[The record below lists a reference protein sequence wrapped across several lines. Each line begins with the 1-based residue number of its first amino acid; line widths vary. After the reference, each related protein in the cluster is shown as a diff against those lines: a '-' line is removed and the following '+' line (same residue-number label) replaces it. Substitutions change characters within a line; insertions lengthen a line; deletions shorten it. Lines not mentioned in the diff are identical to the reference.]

1 MNLNGKE
8 YFYIRNVQNDV
19 IGLHDSEGKVVVSY
33 SYDTWGN
40 IVSITGSLKDSVGKK
55 NPYRYRG
62 YRYDEETG
70 LYYLQSRY
78 YNGSWGRFINADAV
92 IGQPGDILSFN
103 MFAYCHN
110 NPVNMSDESGYLP
123 KWLKKA
129 AKVVKKTVSK
139 VVKKVKAVANT
150 VKNKVV
156 SSYKSVKTAIKN
168 YGPVIKS
175 SIKQTSK
182 NVASSVKQTGSN
194 LINKGKNFV
203 LRTTESDI
211 ISGIEA
217 SVDSGL
223 GNIKTVSKFATK
235 IKVAG
240 PVAIGVTSVNVLLNF
255 KDGFTMD
262 AVASSVVDVGGAVLG
277 FGACAW
283 ACPLLGA
290 GTAAAIGGVVL
301 AGAIGWGISVG
312 ANIIKEKYI
321 N

>member
-19 IGLHDSEGKVVVSY
+19 IGLHDSEGKVVVNY

-78 YNGSWGRFINADAV
+78 YNAEWGRFINADAV

-129 AKVVKKTVSK
+129 AKVVKKAVSK
-139 VVKKVKAVANT
+139 VVKKVKDV
-150 VKNKVV
+150 VKKVNKSLGTIAGTIAKASNESISKV
-156 SSYKSVKTAIKN
+156 TN
-168 YGPVIKS
+168 YF
-175 SIKQTSK
+175 
-182 NVASSVKQTGSN
+182 
-194 LINKGKNFV
+194 GKDR
-203 LRTTESDI
+203 RTTEYYGKYQATEISVLKVGNKNLAKVGKVTGGIAKGVNIVEKVGLVVTIQEDLHSI
-211 ISGIEA
+211 DPLWNVAMTLGNFASGILA
-217 SVDSGL
+217 GKII
-223 GNIKTVSKFATK
+223 GATV
-235 IKVAG
+235 V
-240 PVAIGVTSVNVLLNF
+240 
-255 KDGFTMD
+255 
-262 AVASSVVDVGGAVLG
+262 GAVTFIGLPAIVG
-277 FGACAW
+277 TVVTIGASAIAGYYIGKAFDNLKRQSIDACDFGEER
-283 ACPLLGA
+283 
-290 GTAAAIGGVVL
+290 
-301 AGAIGWGISVG
+301 
-312 ANIIKEKYI
+312 KFKYA
-321 N
+321 